1 MKNYFPQI
9 FGVLASFALLILT
22 FITVRRKKLTDR
34 FSIIW
39 VIISLFLFI
48 GSIWRNFFIFIN
60 KLIRFRSTVDTIFLL
75 GILFLLYL
83 TLFFTIEISKLQ
95 KNLTTFAQKF
105 TILSEKVEKILSSNK
120 EKGVKKESS
129 LKRK

>member
-48 GSIWRNFFIFIN
+48 GSVWRNFFIFIN

-75 GILFLLYL
+75 GIIFLLYL

-120 EKGVKKESS
+120 EKEVKKENS